1 MDCQFKPCVRRAGIE
16 TFFLD
21 CAVTMGWVF
30 IDTFAE
36 KRGETRSGLLT
47 AAALEYIHTHTQEVA

>member
-1 MDCQFKPCVRRAGIE
+1 
-16 TFFLD
+16 
-21 CAVTMGWVF
+21 MGWVF